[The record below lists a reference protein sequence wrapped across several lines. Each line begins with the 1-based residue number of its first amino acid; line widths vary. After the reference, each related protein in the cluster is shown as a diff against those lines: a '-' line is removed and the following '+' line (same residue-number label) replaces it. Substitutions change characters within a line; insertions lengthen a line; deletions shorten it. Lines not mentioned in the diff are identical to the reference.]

1 MVEGYN
7 YTVGRTVYRLDRYTY
22 TIGNSNSI
30 ENVLDA
36 VDANATNILQTLLT
50 HAKAIIDAKE
60 YAGEGI
66 ELVEEVYKSISDFY
80 TVDANGNPIVIA
92 GNTRANL
99 SPVIS
104 KLYYVV
110 NEALI
115 RMEALSKLQN

>member
-1 MVEGYN
+1 M
-7 YTVGRTVYRLDRYTY
+7 DRYTY
-22 TIGNSNSI
+22 TIGNNNSI

-36 VDANATNILQTLLT
+36 VDANATNVLQTLLT
-50 HAKAIIDAKE
+50 HAKAVIDAKE

-80 TVDANGNPIVIA
+80 TVDANGNPKVIA

-99 SPVIS
+99 TPVIS

-110 NEALI
+110 NEALM

>member
-7 YTVGRTVYRLDRYTY
+7 YTVGGTVYRLDRYTY
-22 TIGNSNSI
+22 TIGNNNSI

-36 VDANATNILQTLLT
+36 VDANATNVLQTLLT
-50 HAKAIIDAKE
+50 HAKAVIDAKE

-80 TVDANGNPIVIA
+80 TVDANGNPKVIA